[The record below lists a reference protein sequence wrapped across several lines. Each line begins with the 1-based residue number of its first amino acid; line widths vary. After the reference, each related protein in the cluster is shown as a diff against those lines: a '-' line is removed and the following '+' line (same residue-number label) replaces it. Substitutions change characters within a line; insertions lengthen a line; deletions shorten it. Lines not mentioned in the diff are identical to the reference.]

1 MATTTNSQAACMQ
14 TADLSQRAEQLIR
27 QRGFSGSYAAP
38 DITFLLQQVQ
48 VDNTPPEE
56 KERLIQSGKKHY
68 SQMISEEKVPS
79 AQHLALYEQALAQ
92 GGLRMAS
99 DVQML
104 AQRLVDEFAEP
115 IILVSFVRAGVP
127 LGVLLKHA
135 IEDLGVQCQHYG
147 ISIVRDRGIDHA
159 ALESI
164 IARHSYESLVF
175 VDGWT
180 GKGAI
185 SQELQRSLGNDP
197 RFQSCERGTLP
208 LVTLADIGGHSWLA
222 ASGDDWLIP
231 SGVLG
236 STVSGLISRS
246 VCLNEPPQAND
257 IRADNLHE
265 WHGCMVYQ
273 HLQQHDQS
281 PQFIARINQLR
292 RGLSAVPA
300 ASWSSEQRLQ
310 QRAQASAVIAQ
321 LAQEYQVKNLNRIK
335 PGIAEATRAIL
346 RRVPEVVLLRDAHDP
361 DTVLLRYLTE
371 QTGTPVKVV
380 GDAIA
385 PYRAVTLIQ
394 NRGAA

>member
-1 MATTTNSQAACMQ
+1 MATIINNTQ
-14 TADLSQRAEQLIR
+14 THAQGADLSPLAEQLVK
-27 QRGFSGSYAAP
+27 RGFSGSYPAG

-56 KERLIQSGKKHY
+56 KERLIQSGQKHY
-68 SQMISEEKVPS
+68 SQMISEEKAPS
-79 AQHLALYEQALAQ
+79 AQHMELYEQALTQ
-92 GGLRMAS
+92 GGLRMATE
-99 DVQML
+99 VQML

-135 IEDLGVQCQHYG
+135 IEDLGVRCQHYG

-159 ALESI
+159 ALETI

-185 SQELQRSLGNDP
+185 SQELQRSLGDDP
-197 RFQSCERGTLP
+197 RFQSCERGSLP

-222 ASGDDWLIP
+222 ASGEDWLIP

-246 VCLNEPPQAND
+246 VCLQEPPQAGEIN
-257 IRADNLHE
+257 ADNLHE
-265 WHGCMVYQ
+265 WHGCMLYQ
-273 HLQQHDQS
+273 HLQDDDLS
-281 PQFIARINQLR
+281 ARFIQQINQLR
-292 RGLSAVPA
+292 RDLTQVAV

-310 QRAQASAVIAQ
+310 QRAQASKVISQ
-321 LAQEYQVKNLNRIK
+321 LAAEYQVKNLNRIK

-346 RRVPEVVLLRDAHDP
+346 RRVPEVVLLRDEHDP
-361 DTVLLRYLTE
+361 DTVLLRYLT
-371 QTGTPVKVV
+371 QKTGTPVKVV

-394 NRGAA
+394 NKGAA

>member
-1 MATTTNSQAACMQ
+1 MATMINDMHS
-14 TADLSQRAEQLIR
+14 ADLSARAARLIALF
-27 QRGFSGSYAAP
+27 GFSGSYSP
-38 DITFLLQQVQ
+38 EDITFLLQQVQ

-56 KERLIQSGKKHY
+56 KERLIQSGQKHY
-68 SQMISEEKVPS
+68 SQMISEEKAPS
-79 AQHLALYEQALAQ
+79 AQHIELYEQALAQ
-92 GGLRMAS
+92 GGLRMATE
-99 DVQML
+99 VQML

-115 IILVSFVRAGVP
+115 VILVSFVRAGVP

-159 ALESI
+159 ALETI

-185 SQELQRSLGNDP
+185 SQELQRSLGDDP
-197 RFQSCERGTLP
+197 RFQSCERGCLP

-222 ASGDDWLIP
+222 ASGEDWLIP

-246 VCLNEPPQAND
+246 VCLHEPPQADD
-257 IRADNLHE
+257 IGADNLHQ

-273 HLQQHDQS
+273 HLQDNDLS
-281 PQFIARINQLR
+281 ARFIQQLNQLR
-292 RGLSAVPA
+292 RGLTQVAN
-300 ASWSSEQRLQ
+300 ASWSSEQRQQ
-310 QRAQASAVIAQ
+310 QRTQASKVISQ
-321 LAQEYQVKNLNRIK
+321 LAAEYQVSNLNRIK

-346 RRVPEVVLLRDAHDP
+346 RRVPEVVLLRDEHDP
-361 DTVLLRYLTE
+361 DTVLLRYLT
-371 QTGTPVKVV
+371 QKTGTPVKIV

-394 NRGAA
+394 NKGAA